1 MLKKE
6 NDMDKQKVI
15 VIVGPTGVGK
25 TQLSIEIAKRYGGE
39 VISGDS
45 MQIYRSMDI
54 GTAKVTKEEQQGIP
68 HHLIDIRDP
77 DENYSAADFQAD
89 VEACVQDIASRGK
102 LPIIAGGTGLYIQA
116 ALYAYDF
123 SEAKRDDSYQRK
135 LEQEAQTHG
144 PVHLHK
150 QLQAVDPVQAE
161 RIHPNNVRRV
171 IRALEIFHR
180 TGKRMSDHE
189 ETEPDAR
196 YDTTMI
202 GLDMDRDLLYEQINL
217 RVDKMLAEGLLEEV
231 KRLVES
237 GIQDTQSMRAIGYKE
252 FIPYLEGKMDWED
265 TVDQLKQN
273 SRRYAKRQYT
283 WFRNKM
289 HVDWYAITPATKNEK
304 FRIILEELAGKLE

>member
-1 MLKKE
+1 M
-6 NDMDKQKVI
+6 
-15 VIVGPTGVGK
+15 T
-25 TQLSIEIAKRYGGE
+25 A
-39 VISGDS
+39 IS
-45 MQIYRSMDI
+45 
-54 GTAKVTKEEQQGIP
+54 VT
-68 HHLIDIRDP
+68 
-77 DENYSAADFQAD
+77 
-89 VEACVQDIASRGK
+89 
-102 LPIIAGGTGLYIQA
+102 GTGGSSSWSA
-116 ALYAYDF
+116 
-123 SEAKRDDSYQRK
+123 
-135 LEQEAQTHG
+135 
-144 PVHLHK
+144 HLHK

-196 YDTTMI
+196 YDAIMI

-217 RVDKMLAEGLLEEV
+217 RVDKMLAEDLLEEV

-265 TVDQLKQN
+265 MVDQLKQN

-289 HVDWYAITPATKNEK
+289 NVDWYSITPATKNEK

>member
-6 NDMDKQKVI
+6 NDMEKQKLI
-15 VIVGPTGVGK
+15 VVVGPTGVGK
-25 TQLSIEIAKRYGGE
+25 TQLSIEIAKKFGGE

-45 MQIYRSMDI
+45 MQIYRGMDI

-89 VEACVQDIASRGK
+89 VEVCVRDITSRGK
-102 LPIIAGGTGLYIQA
+102 LPVIAGGTGLYIQA
-116 ALYAYDF
+116 ALYGYDF
-123 SEAKRDDSYQRK
+123 SEAKRDDSYQQQ
-135 LEQEAQTHG
+135 LEQEAKEHG
-144 PVHLHK
+144 PLHLHS
-150 QLQAVDPVQAE
+150 QLQEVDPVQAE
-161 RIHPNNVRRV
+161 RIHPNNIRRV
-171 IRALEIFHR
+171 IRALEIYRR

-189 ETEPDAR
+189 EAEPDAR
-196 YDTTMI
+196 YDATMI
-202 GLDMDRDLLYEQINL
+202 GLEMDRDLLYEQINL
-217 RVDKMLAEGLLEEV
+217 RVDKMLAAGLLEEV
-231 KRLVES
+231 KQLVDR
-237 GIQDTQSMRAIGYKE
+237 GIKDTQSMRAIGYKE

-265 TVDQLKQN
+265 TVAQLKQN

-289 HVDWYAITPATKNEK
+289 DVDWYTITPATKKQK

>member
-1 MLKKE
+1 
-6 NDMDKQKVI
+6 MDKQKVI
-15 VIVGPTGVGK
+15 VVVGPTGVGK
-25 TQLSIEIAKRYGGE
+25 TQLSIDIAKRYGGE

-89 VEACVQDIASRGK
+89 VEACVQDIAGRGK
-102 LPIIAGGTGLYIQA
+102 LPIIAGGTGLYIRA

-123 SEAKRDDSYQRK
+123 SEAKRDDSYQQQ
-135 LEQEAQTHG
+135 LEREAQAHG
-144 PVHLHK
+144 PLHLYK

-196 YDTTMI
+196 YDAIMI
-202 GLDMDRDLLYEQINL
+202 GLDMERDLLYEQINL

-289 HVDWYAITPATKNEK
+289 DVDWYVITPATKNEK